1 MIKRYISAG
10 MKSGWSQTRACCLL
24 HLLKNK
30 LIRTGISRHVAWL
43 MSIFVLTTPAL
54 VSALESITI
63 ISAGTAIPSSVY
75 LHERLYNAVDFSVV
89 QDTSLA
95 GYVRND
101 FDDIVK
107 SGQLRILYAKR
118 NPDSLSIANVE
129 RIMLEK
135 FAQEHDLALQWI
147 TSDSSWDLLPELV
160 AGRGDIIIG
169 QGMSIAAGTHDQIRF
184 TSPWITSRQQVIVRS
199 NTTQIKALEDLAS
212 RQIALK
218 KSSPVW
224 PVINEL
230 AASNPTTGL
239 VVIPESLSQEQI
251 MARVAS
257 GQYDLTIADSD
268 FLRNYLPQHPEL
280 SVAYNM
286 AGGEPKAWAVNAGA
300 EKLQVALN
308 QFLNKNHLEFNIAQ
322 GHLDDLPR
330 MLERKI
336 LRLITYK
343 SPVNY
348 YFSNGRFHGF
358 EYELIR
364 KFAKAY
370 KMRVDVVLA
379 NSHDEMRQLLLNGD
393 GDIIAAELPTN
404 SIVHEQIRFSAAYN
418 YSAPLIIGRQTDEQ
432 LHDIR
437 DLEGRRVTLPAES
450 PYRNLL
456 ERIRDRGINFD
467 IVIADPGLDTQATL
481 SMVSRGMYDLT
492 VLDGNKYNNG
502 VASDYLIKAHFP
514 LSEPTPHAWAVRAVD
529 GQLISALNKFIREE
543 YRSKFYNT
551 LYTKYIAHPQRWTAG
566 NKYQQHIDKLS
577 PYDDLVRK
585 YAEVYSFDWRLIVA
599 QMYQESRFN
608 PQAISFKGA
617 EGLMQ
622 MMPSTAEDI
631 GARNL
636 ANPANSI
643 QAGVKYLSMLRDQ
656 FENDLLLEDR
666 TWFTLASYNAGF
678 GRVKRA
684 RELASEMGLDPDRW
698 FGHVEKAMLAL
709 AQPFEK
715 DGEVVRNCRCGE
727 TVVYV
732 HEIRTLYN
740 NYVGLTQS
748 LQVARADSR
757 KIPPFDI

>member
-1 MIKRYISAG
+1 
-10 MKSGWSQTRACCLL
+10 
-24 HLLKNK
+24 
-30 LIRTGISRHVAWL
+30 
-43 MSIFVLTTPAL
+43 
-54 VSALESITI
+54 
-63 ISAGTAIPSSVY
+63 
-75 LHERLYNAVDFSVV
+75 
-89 QDTSLA
+89 
-95 GYVRND
+95 
-101 FDDIVK
+101 
-107 SGQLRILYAKR
+107 
-118 NPDSLSIANVE
+118 
-129 RIMLEK
+129 
-135 FAQEHDLALQWI
+135 
-147 TSDSSWDLLPELV
+147 LPELIV
-160 AGRGDIIIG
+160 GRGDIIIG

-184 TSPWITSRQQVIVRS
+184 TSPWVASRQQVIVRS
-199 NTTQIKALEDLAS
+199 NTTRIESLADLVS

-218 KSSPVW
+218 KSSPAW
-224 PVINEL
+224 PIMEKLVAN
-230 AASNPTTGL
+230 NPTMDL
-239 VVIPESLSQEQI
+239 VVIPETLSQERI

-286 AGGEPKAWAVNAGA
+286 AGGEPKAWAVNANA
-300 EKLQVALN
+300 EKLQATLN
-308 QFLNKNHLEFNIAQ
+308 QFLNKHHLEFNIAQ
-322 GHLDDLPR
+322 VHLDDLPR

-364 KFAKAY
+364 KFAKKY

-404 SIVHEQIRFSAAYN
+404 SIINKQIQFSAAYD
-418 YSAPLIIGRQTDEQ
+418 YSVPLIIGRQSDQ
-432 LHDIR
+432 PLHNIR
-437 DLEGRRVTLPAES
+437 DLEGRRITLPAES
-450 PYRNLL
+450 PYRNQL
-456 ERIRDRGINFD
+456 ELIRDRGINID
-467 IVIADPGLDTQATL
+467 IVIAEPGLDTQAVLT
-481 SMVSRGMYDLT
+481 MVSRGMYDLT
-492 VLDGNKYNNG
+492 VLDGNQYNNK
-502 VASDYLIKAHFP
+502 VANDYLIKAHFP
-514 LSEPTPHAWAVRAVD
+514 LDEPIPHAWAVRAVD
-529 GQLISALNKFIREE
+529 RQLMNALNKFIKEE

-551 LYTKYIAHPQRWTAG
+551 LYTKYIEHPQRWTAG
-566 NKYQQHIDKLS
+566 NRYQQHVDQLS

-622 MMPSTAEDI
+622 MMPSTAQDI

-636 ANPANSI
+636 DNPADSI

-684 RELASEMGLDPDRW
+684 RELASEMGLDPNRW
-698 FGHVEKAMLAL
+698 FGHVEKAMLEL

-715 DGEVVRNCRCGE
+715 DGEVIRNCRCGE

-748 LQVARADSR
+748 LQVARTVIR
-757 KIPPFDI
+757 KTPPFDI

>member
-1 MIKRYISAG
+1 M
-10 MKSGWSQTRACCLL
+10 L

-30 LIRTGISRHVAWL
+30 LIRSGISRHVAWL
-43 MSIFVLTTPAL
+43 MSILVLTAPAL

-63 ISAGTAIPSSVY
+63 ITSGTTIPPSVY
-75 LHERLYNAVDFSVV
+75 LHERLYNTAEHAVA
-89 QDTSLA
+89 QDTPNA
-95 GYVRND
+95 VYVRND
-101 FDDIVK
+101 FNDIVK
-107 SGQLRILYAKR
+107 SGKLRILYAAR
-118 NPDSLSIANVE
+118 NPTSHSIASVE
-129 RIMLEK
+129 RLMLER
-135 FAQEHDLALQWI
+135 FAQEHNLAMEWI
-147 TSDSSWDLLPELV
+147 ESDSQWNLLPELI

-169 QGMSIAAGTHDQIRF
+169 QGMSIAAGTHNQIRF
-184 TSPWITSRQQVIVRS
+184 TSPWVASRQQVIVRS
-199 NTTQIKALEDLAS
+199 NTTRIESLADLVS

-218 KSSPVW
+218 KSSPAW
-224 PVINEL
+224 PIMEKLVAN
-230 AASNPTTGL
+230 NPTMDL
-239 VVIPESLSQEQI
+239 VVIPETLSQERI

-286 AGGEPKAWAVNAGA
+286 AGGEPKAWAVNANA
-300 EKLQVALN
+300 EKLQATLN
-308 QFLNKNHLEFNIAQ
+308 QFLNKHHLEFNIAQ
-322 GHLDDLPR
+322 VHLDDLPR

-364 KFAKAY
+364 KFAKTY

-404 SIVHEQIRFSAAYN
+404 SIINKQIQFSAAYD
-418 YSAPLIIGRQTDEQ
+418 YSVPLIIGRQSDQ
-432 LHDIR
+432 PLHDIR
-437 DLEGRRVTLPAES
+437 DLEGRRITLPAES
-450 PYRNLL
+450 PYRNQL
-456 ERIRDRGINFD
+456 ELIRDRGINID
-467 IVIADPGLDTQATL
+467 IVIAEPGLDTQAVLT
-481 SMVSRGMYDLT
+481 MVSRGMYDLT
-492 VLDGNKYNNG
+492 VLDGNKYNNK
-502 VASDYLIKAHFP
+502 VANDYLIKAHFP
-514 LSEPTPHAWAVRAVD
+514 LDEPIPHAWAVRAVD
-529 GQLISALNKFIREE
+529 RQLMNALNKFIKEE

-551 LYTKYIAHPQRWTAG
+551 LYTKYIEHPQRWTAG
-566 NKYQQHIDKLS
+566 NRYQQHVDQLS

-622 MMPSTAEDI
+622 MMPSTAQDI

-636 ANPANSI
+636 DNPANSI

-684 RELASEMGLDPDRW
+684 RELASEMGLDPNRW
-698 FGHVEKAMLAL
+698 FGHVEKAMLEL

-715 DGEVVRNCRCGE
+715 DGEVIRNCRCGE

-748 LQVARADSR
+748 LQVARTDIR
-757 KIPPFDI
+757 KTPPFDI